1 MSYIYA
7 NVRGKFNTSSG
18 VCAERKL
25 TRTYSQTRNREAR
38 YTPSPGVLGEDDKTK
53 YTGTGA
59 SPYLHLHVHHDLS

>member
-7 NVRGKFNTSSG
+7 NVRGKFNSSSG
-18 VCAERKL
+18 FTVREL
-25 TRTYSQTRNREAR
+25 IRTYSQTRNREAR

-53 YTGTGA
+53 YTGTGT